1 MFPLSINAL
10 DKNIFQG
17 EAESLTLPGVD
28 GELTILENHIPL
40 VTPLKAGKLR
50 FKSGNPSTGSGQ
62 GKTQEFLIK
71 GGVLEVSPSK
81 VIVLVNI

>member
-1 MFPLSINAL
+1 MFNLSINAL
-10 DKNIFQG
+10 DKNIFDG
-17 EAESLTLPGVD
+17 EAESLTLPGID

-50 FKSGNPSTGSGQ
+50 FKSGKQNP
-62 GKTQEFLIK
+62 EFFLK

-81 VIVLVNI
+81 VIVLVNL